1 MIGSETPVPLLIL
14 VGVLLAMPV
23 IAFVSHRLRLPYTV
37 AMVVVGL
44 VVSAFTGRGNL
55 EVSPAIAVTML
66 LPGLVFEAAYR
77 LDAAELR
84 RTFGGVALLAI
95 PGVIVVAAVV
105 AVVLHDAAGL
115 PVEEAFIVGAMV
127 SATDPVAVVATMRQ
141 LRAPSRLVTLIDA
154 ESLFND
160 GTAVLVYAIGL
171 GALHEGH
178 SLSNDVVTFAFG
190 IVASVTIGAA
200 SGWLIARVAARTTDY
215 LIELTLTLLAAY
227 GTYVLADLL
236 HQSGIIAVVVAGIVT
251 GTYGR
256 RVGFSARAREAIDIV
271 WEFLAFVLTA
281 VTFLLIGSAIPLG
294 TLRDA
299 AVPIA
304 WGVIA
309 VLVAR
314 ALVVY
319 GLLGGSSRILSRFG
333 AAPRMPVS
341 WLHVMNWTGLRGAVA
356 IALALSLPADVPDR
370 TLLQGTTFGIV
381 LFTVLVQG
389 ATAERVMRWAR
400 PTPDPEP
407 GGTAE
412 APGRS
417 TRSGVS
423 PDGRRLPGGP
433 GLPDVD
439 ALEDP
444 EPGGHADQ

>member
-1 MIGSETPVPLLIL
+1 MVGSETPVPLLIL
-14 VGVLLAMPV
+14 VAVLVAMPL
-23 IAFVSHRLRLPYTV
+23 IAFLSRRLRLQYTV

-55 EVSPAIAVTML
+55 EVSPAIAVTIL

-77 LDAAELR
+77 LDAVELR
-84 RTFGGVALLAI
+84 RTFGGVALLAV
-95 PGVIVVAAVV
+95 PGVIIVAGVVAL
-105 AVVLHDAAGL
+105 VLHNAAGL
-115 PVEEAFIVGAMV
+115 PLVQAFIVGAIV

-141 LRAPSRLVTLIDA
+141 LKAPPRLVTLIDA

-171 GALHEGH
+171 GALSEGH
-178 SLSNDVVTFAFG
+178 TLAGDAVTFAVG
-190 IVASVTIGAA
+190 IVASVGIGAA
-200 SGWLIARVAARTTDY
+200 MGWLIARMAALTTDH

-227 GTYVLADLL
+227 GTYVMADLV

-256 RVGFSARAREAIDIV
+256 RVGFSARAREAIDTV

-281 VTFLLIGSAIPLG
+281 VAFLLIGSAIPIG

-299 AVPIA
+299 ALPIA
-304 WGVIA
+304 WGVVA
-309 VLVAR
+309 VLIGR
-314 ALVVY
+314 AVVVY
-319 GLLGGSSRILSRFG
+319 GLLGGSSRIAHRLG
-333 AAPRMPVS
+333 AAPRMPLS

-356 IALALSLPADVPDR
+356 IALALSLPSDVPDR

-400 PTPDPEP
+400 PGADGVLPE
-407 GGTAE
+407 
-412 APGRS
+412 S
-417 TRSGVS
+417 TRG
-423 PDGRRLPGGP
+423 
-433 GLPDVD
+433 
-439 ALEDP
+439 
-444 EPGGHADQ
+444 

>member
-1 MIGSETPVPLLIL
+1 MLGSETPVPLLIL
-14 VGVLLAMPV
+14 VAVLVAMPL
-23 IAFVSHRLRLPYTV
+23 IAFVSRRLRVQYTV

-44 VVSAFTGRGNL
+44 VVSALSGRGDL
-55 EVSPAIAVTML
+55 EVSPALAVTIL

-77 LDAAELR
+77 LDAVELR

-105 AVVLHDAAGL
+105 AVVLHNAAGL
-115 PVEEAFIVGAMV
+115 PLVEAFIVGAIV

-141 LRAPSRLVTLIDA
+141 LHAPPRLVTLIDA

-160 GTAVLVYAIGL
+160 GTAVLVYAIGI
-171 GALHEGH
+171 GALSEGH
-178 SLSNDVVTFAFG
+178 SLSEDAVVFVVG
-190 IVASVTIGAA
+190 IVASVAIGAA
-200 SGWLIARVAARTTDY
+200 AGWLIARVAALTTDH

-227 GTYVLADLL
+227 GTYVVADLV
-236 HQSGIIAVVVAGIVT
+236 HQSGIISVVVAGIVT

-256 RVGFSARAREAIDIV
+256 RVGFSPRAREAIDTV

-281 VTFLLIGSAIPLG
+281 VAFLLIGLAIPLG

-299 AVPIA
+299 ALPIA

-309 VLVAR
+309 VLAGR

-319 GLLGGSSRILSRFG
+319 GLLGGASRVAHRLG
-333 AAPRMPVS
+333 AARRMPLS

-356 IALALSLPADVPDR
+356 MALALSLPSDVPER

-389 ATAERVMRWAR
+389 ATAERVMRWAE
-400 PTPDPEP
+400 PSPDPVRDAAV
-407 GGTAE
+407 AE
-412 APGRS
+412 
-417 TRSGVS
+417 
-423 PDGRRLPGGP
+423 
-433 GLPDVD
+433 DV
-439 ALEDP
+439 AQ
-444 EPGGHADQ
+444 AD

>member
-1 MIGSETPVPLLIL
+1 MIGTETPLPLLIL
-14 VGVLLAMPV
+14 VGVLIAMPL
-23 IAFVSHRLRLPYTV
+23 IAFVSRRLRLPYTV
-37 AMVVVGL
+37 AMVALGI
-44 VVSAFTGRGNL
+44 VVSALTGRGNL
-55 EVSPAIAVTML
+55 EVSPAIAVTIL

-84 RTFGGVALLAI
+84 RTFGGVVLLAI

-105 AVVLHDAAGL
+105 AIVLHTAAGL
-115 PVEEAFIVGAMV
+115 PLVQAFIVGAIV

-141 LRAPSRLVTLIDA
+141 VRAPSRLVTLIDA

-171 GALHEGH
+171 GALHESH
-178 SLSNDVVTFAFG
+178 ALSSDVLTFCVG
-190 IVASVTIGAA
+190 ILASVAIGTAA
-200 SGWLIARVAARTTDY
+200 GWLIARVAALTTDY

-227 GTYVLADLL
+227 GTYAMADLL

-256 RVGFSARAREAIDIV
+256 RVGFSARAREAIDTV

-281 VTFLLIGSAIPLG
+281 VAFLLIGSAIPLG

-299 AVPIA
+299 ALPIA
-304 WGVIA
+304 WGVVA

-319 GLLGGSSRILSRFG
+319 GLLGGSSRLLSRVG
-333 AAPRMPVS
+333 AAPRMPLS

-389 ATAERVMRWAR
+389 ATAERVMRWAQPIADPIQSARADALR
-400 PTPDPEP
+400 P
-407 GGTAE
+407 
-412 APGRS
+412 S
-417 TRSGVS
+417 TQTGVS
-423 PDGRRLPGGP
+423 LGTRPLPGDP
-433 GLPDVD
+433 GLSDVD
-439 ALEDP
+439 ALQDAK
-444 EPGGHADQ
+444 PGGHADQ